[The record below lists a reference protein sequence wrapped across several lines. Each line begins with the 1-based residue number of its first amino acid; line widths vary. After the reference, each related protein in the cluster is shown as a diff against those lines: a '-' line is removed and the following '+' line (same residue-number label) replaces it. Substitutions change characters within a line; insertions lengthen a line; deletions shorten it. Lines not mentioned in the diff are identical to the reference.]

1 MCSWCL
7 SPRTPA
13 RSKWFGSSSYS
24 SRVWPCVARRAS
36 VGFGPCGGEPTC
48 GGGVRGWGVTTFRV
62 GTFVVVSDVCVGG
75 GGEGRIG
82 GTVWV
87 HEGKRGS
94 PMARGDAV
102 ARVAAWS
109 ERPAPPHHSLWAARR
124 AQLSSLLERTVT
136 NAHGLRDMSVHKPRR
151 CQCALFIRV
160 RFCTVYLVIKLSPGT
175 PLLRVGALSSCLDL
189 LRRGQS
195 VRRVCGDPET
205 CGLLRRNS
213 RCRECTRA

>member
-1 MCSWCL
+1 M
-7 SPRTPA
+7 RGA
-13 RSKWFGSSSYS
+13 RPWGSGRAAASQPVGAGLGGWRDDVQSGHF
-24 SRVWPCVARRAS
+24 RRRFRCVCAEEERGVS
-36 VGFGPCGGEPTC
+36 VEPCG
-48 GGGVRGWGVTTFRV
+48 
-62 GTFVVVSDVCVGG
+62 
-75 GGEGRIG
+75 
-82 GTVWV
+82 V

-124 AQLSSLLERTVT
+124 AQLSSLLERTAT
-136 NAHGLRDMSVHKPRR
+136 NAHGLRDNLTSSRSEPRSDSNVR
-151 CQCALFIRV
+151 FFIRV
-160 RFCTVYLVIKLSPGT
+160 RFWTVYLVIKLSPGT
-175 PLLRVGALSSCLDL
+175 PLFLPCRSSHLVSL

>member
-1 MCSWCL
+1 M
-7 SPRTPA
+7 
-13 RSKWFGSSSYS
+13 
-24 SRVWPCVARRAS
+24 
-36 VGFGPCGGEPTC
+36 GFGPCGGEPTC
-48 GGGVRGWGVTTFRV
+48 GGGVRGVARDDVQSGHFRRRFRCVRVWAEEERGVSV
-62 GTFVVVSDVCVGG
+62 GPCG
-75 GGEGRIG
+75 
-82 GTVWV
+82 V

-109 ERPAPPHHSLWAARR
+109 ERPAPPHHSLCAARR
-124 AQLSSLLERTVT
+124 AQLRSLLNRTVT

-151 CQCALFIRV
+151 CQCALFYPSQILHSVFSHQIIARNAPLPLC
-160 RFCTVYLVIKLSPGT
+160 RSCHLVE
-175 PLLRVGALSSCLDL
+175 R

>member
-48 GGGVRGWGVTTFRV
+48 GGGVSGWALGRSEWALSSSVPMCVWAEEERGVSRGPCGVHT
-62 GTFVVVSDVCVGG
+62 
-75 GGEGRIG
+75 
-82 GTVWV
+82 
-87 HEGKRGS
+87 GKRGS

-109 ERPAPPHHSLWAARR
+109 GRPAPPHHSLCAARR
-124 AQLSSLLERTVT
+124 AQLIRSLLNRTVT

-151 CQCALFIRV
+151 CQCALFYPSQI
-160 RFCTVYLVIKLSPGT
+160 LHSVISHQIIARNAPLACRSSLILSRP
-175 PLLRVGALSSCLDL
+175 P
-189 LRRGQS
+189 
-195 VRRVCGDPET
+195 
-205 CGLLRRNS
+205 
-213 RCRECTRA
+213 

>member
-1 MCSWCL
+1 M
-7 SPRTPA
+7 RGA
-13 RSKWFGSSSYS
+13 RPWGSGRAAASQPVGAGLVDGRWDVQSGHFRRRFRCV
-24 SRVWPCVARRAS
+24 RVWAEEERGVS
-36 VGFGPCGGEPTC
+36 VGPCG
-48 GGGVRGWGVTTFRV
+48 
-62 GTFVVVSDVCVGG
+62 
-75 GGEGRIG
+75 
-82 GTVWV
+82 V

-124 AQLSSLLERTVT
+124 AQLRSLLERTVT